1 MLLADSDQLVGVLV
15 DGDQAGGIFTATQV
29 EFRHTPHVA
38 ALTQVLLVL
47 LAEVESEIRAFQ
59 LRLLAYAVNGQS
71 HLSILL
77 RDE

>member
-1 MLLADSDQLVGVLV
+1 MLLPDGDQLVGVLV
-15 DGDQAGGIFTATQV
+15 DGDQAGGVLAATQV

-38 ALTQVLLVL
+38 GLTQVLLVL
-47 LAEVESEIRAFQ
+47 LVKVEPEIRTFQ
-59 LRLLAYAVNGQS
+59 LRFLAYAVNGQS

>member
-1 MLLADSDQLVGVLV
+1 MLLPDGDQLVGVLV
-15 DGDQAGGIFTATQV
+15 DGDQAGGVLAATQV
-29 EFRHTPHVA
+29 EFHRTSHVA
-38 ALTQVLLVL
+38 GLTQVLLVL

-59 LRLLAYAVNGQS
+59 LRFLAYAVNGQS